1 MDAADLQGRLAGA
14 GRRVAPDHVVPV
26 RAGEGVLGQDVPV
39 SPVVEPASS
48 VLLVVG
54 REQYSP
60 PTTFGGVTCAA
71 THDCVAIA
79 VVDSRDSPTAIGL
92 SPSPDTTGLVLVG
105 EFELESEGLLSLR
118 DVYGREYD
126 AIGVDPGMAHVTVWA
141 NRADRPD
148 RLEVQVTAGP

>member
-1 MDAADLQGRLAGA
+1 M
-14 GRRVAPDHVVPV
+14 
-26 RAGEGVLGQDVPV
+26 

-54 REQYSP
+54 REQYTP
-60 PTTFGGVTCAA
+60 PSTFGGDTCAA

-79 VVDSRDSPTAIGL
+79 VVDMRDSPTAVNL
-92 SPSPDTTGLVLVG
+92 SPSPDTRGLVAVG
-105 EFELESEGLLSLR
+105 AFPLESEGLVSLR

-126 AIGVDPGMAHVTVWA
+126 AMGAEPGMVQVVVWA

-148 RLEVQVTAGP
+148 RLEVQVIEGA